1 MFIENVTSIS
11 YSSEIQVRKTEYG
24 PTYYPNPKHVND
36 GIIRVNINRLE
47 YYNSDEDTW
56 TPLIGDKVD
65 LNMKLPAGLD
75 VVINW
80 AYEKM
85 NEERKI
91 EQLAAK
97 YPALKQARDN
107 FELIK
112 QVVKN
117 EEI

>member
-1 MFIENVTSIS
+1 MFIENLTLVS
-11 YSSEIQVRKTEYG
+11 YSPGIQVRKSEYG
-24 PTYYPNPKHVND
+24 PNYHPDSANFKD
-36 GIIRVNINRLE
+36 GVVRVNINRLE

-56 TPLIGDKVD
+56 TPLTGDRVE
-65 LNMKLPAGLD
+65 LNMNLPAGLD
-75 VVINW
+75 IVISW
-80 AYEKM
+80 AYQKM
-85 NEERKI
+85 DEERKI

-117 EEI
+117 EKI